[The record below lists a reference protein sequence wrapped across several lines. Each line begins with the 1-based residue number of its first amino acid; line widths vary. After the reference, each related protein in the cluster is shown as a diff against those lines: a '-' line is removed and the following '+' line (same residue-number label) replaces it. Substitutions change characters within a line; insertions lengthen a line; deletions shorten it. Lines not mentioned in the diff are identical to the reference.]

1 MDGFVKTRTNM
12 NAFRLLL
19 IVAALLTFNL
29 QSAQAQEDEEELSL
43 EKGSV
48 DSQFEFV
55 FDKSGNYRADG
66 KRYEVV
72 RTISLDKLRAN
83 VMDTLSGFN
92 TRAAELKAT
101 IAGNESTIASLE
113 KKLEDTTNSL
123 AAVTEEKDNM
133 SFLGIDVSK
142 GTYNAILWTIIASL
156 LVLLLFFIYKFRNSN
171 YLTQEAKTNLSELET
186 EYEDHRRRA
195 LEREQKISRQLQD
208 EINKYKKQK

>member
-43 EKGSV
+43 DKGSV

-55 FDKSGNYRADG
+55 FNKSGNYRADG